1 MNIPEYKRRCLV
13 LLFLFSCSYENK
25 NIGHNSEL
33 LVNRDSL
40 LIDSLIVNENFLI
53 ATKRIDSLLLFR
65 VNVAN
70 GYYYYQK
77 GFCLMMVESYDEA
90 LLNFQES
97 KRLGYNKKAC
107 EVMIATTVDLKNT
120 REKYDKKAGISMER
134 L

>member
-1 MNIPEYKRRCLV
+1 
-13 LLFLFSCSYENK
+13 
-25 NIGHNSEL
+25 
-33 LVNRDSL
+33 
-40 LIDSLIVNENFLI
+40 
-53 ATKRIDSLLLFR
+53 
-65 VNVAN
+65 
-70 GYYYYQK
+70 
-77 GFCLMMVESYDEA
+77 MMVESYDEA

>member
-1 MNIPEYKRRCLV
+1 MIKFFLCLV

-53 ATKRIDSLLLFR
+53 AAKRIDSLLLFR

-97 KRLGYNKKAC
+97 KHLGYNTKAC